1 MQETLFNPPVW
12 MPAAAVVIAIGVFV
26 YGNARVQ
33 TPVRNAGL
41 GLLGLAVAWCVAALI
56 VQTRVEK
63 CITRTHAIV
72 AAVEQADWTKLGSLL
87 DKGTTLEFLRGGEAV
102 VNATQTT
109 AGAYG
114 LKDIRVFGT
123 EAVAGPSTVD
133 VTFSSLLEGQRPLT
147 ASFRFEYED
156 RSDGMLLA
164 KIVPLKIGDM
174 NMDQVRNA
182 IR

>member
-1 MQETLFNPPVW
+1 MQETLFNPPLW
-12 MPAAAVVIAIGVFV
+12 MPAVAVVIAIGVFV

-33 TPVRNAGL
+33 TSVRNAGL
-41 GLLGLAVAWCVAALI
+41 GLLGLAVAWCIAAFLI
-56 VQTRVEK
+56 QTRVEK

-72 AAVEQADWTKLGSLL
+72 AAAEHADWARLRALL
-87 DKGTTLEFLRGGEAV
+87 DKGTTLEFLRGGDAI

-123 EAVAGPSTVD
+123 EAVAGPNTVD
-133 VTFSSLLEGQRPLT
+133 VTFNSLLEGQQPLT

-164 KIVPLKIGDM
+164 KIVPLKIGEM